1 MSFHK
6 SISGREVGVVS
17 LGNDHGVR
25 HSPQMPFALLRSHNF
40 SSEFESHMGHCAHR

>member
-17 LGNDHGVR
+17 LGNDHGVH
-25 HSPQMPFALLRSHNF
+25 HSCQMPFALLGSHNF
-40 SSEFESHMGHCAHR
+40 SSEFKSVMCHWAHR